1 MGKGCL
7 FNQGYKGAKTTEH
20 LFRCKY
26 IYIYLTD
33 LTSFTK
39 INSKWIRNLNVKQKT
54 IKLIEDN
61 IENLGDLVFSN
72 EFLYSSRSMKERKWT

>member
-1 MGKGCL
+1 M
-7 FNQGYKGAKTTEH
+7 QI
-20 LFRCKY
+20 Y

-39 INSKWIRNLNVKQKT
+39 ISSKWIRNLNVKQKT

-72 EFLYSSRSMKERKWT
+72 EFLYSSRSMKEIKWT